1 MSVGSYCYNNNKK
14 IRLTA
19 TFLMAFLVVLLFLF
33 NIKERHSYEIR
44 VKGLE
49 DKISNLDE
57 ELFIAQQEILYF
69 LENTDLKKTL
79 EMFNKSQ
86 EELGEIVHKIDEL
99 TEQLGD

>member
-1 MSVGSYCYNNNKK
+1 MSVGTYCYNNNKK

-19 TFLMAFLVVLLFLF
+19 TFLMAILIVVLFLF
-33 NIKERHSYEIR
+33 NIKEKHSYEVR

-49 DKISNLDE
+49 DRITNLDE
-57 ELFIAQQEILYF
+57 ELSLAQQEILYF

-79 EMFNKSQ
+79 EMFNRSQ
-86 EELGEIVHKIDEL
+86 DELGEIVHKIDEL

>member
-1 MSVGSYCYNNNKK
+1 
-14 IRLTA
+14 
-19 TFLMAFLVVLLFLF
+19 MAFLIVILFLF

-49 DKISNLDE
+49 DKITNLDE
-57 ELFIAQQEILYF
+57 ELLIAQQEILYF